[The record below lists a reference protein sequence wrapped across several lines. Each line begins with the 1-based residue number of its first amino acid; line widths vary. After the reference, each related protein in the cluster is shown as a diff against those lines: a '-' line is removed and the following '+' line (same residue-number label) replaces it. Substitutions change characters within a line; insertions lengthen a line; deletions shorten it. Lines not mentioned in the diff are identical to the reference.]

1 MHGAQQVSLIRQQ
14 GREEVARALL
24 TPAEAG
30 DRGWDTESGD
40 PEPKI
45 SLNTL
50 GAGTQHG
57 QILGLYICLSTE
69 GGMHSPSSSTGVQNC
84 NSALMYTY

>member
-1 MHGAQQVSLIRQQ
+1 MHGAQRVSLIRQR

-57 QILGLYICLSTE
+57 QILGLCICSRI
-69 GGMHSPSSSTGVQNC
+69 TGHVHNPFF
-84 NSALMYTY
+84 